1 MTGAFLPWLLKP
13 GIMKRVLKEVLQMKQ
28 AATGELVPG
37 RNQPSIGRLIVEGGV
52 LALEIVARAPQD
64 SKTPPSP
71 AHRCA

>member
-1 MTGAFLPWLLKP
+1 
-13 GIMKRVLKEVLQMKQ
+13 MKQ

-52 LALEIVARAPQD
+52 LAPEIVARAPQD